1 MSTSANAP
9 DAPDE
14 ESEYEADFT
23 SEQASAMVTCKRC
36 SRVFPSGTKLRLM
49 QSKRHGSDRFFCSEC
64 YEHYRSKETTTRRT
78 PGTGTQAPSK
88 VEVFHKRP
96 TSRAVTFP

>member
-9 DAPDE
+9 DVPDE

-49 QSKRHGSDRFFCSEC
+49 HSKRHGSDRFFCSEC

-78 PGTGTQAPSK
+78 QAPGTQAPSSNQGM
-88 VEVFHKRP
+88 HK
-96 TSRAVTFP
+96 S